1 MKEAK
6 KHTSTTP
13 FAKTKIFCLSDQKQI
28 MKDCSILLSLI
39 AFFCSSKVDAGLLD
53 DQAKILTDFKS
64 KYNNSQSDIIF
75 LMDVSGSVS
84 DYGFQSEKIFVEN
97 LLNEFS
103 VAPYSTRVAVI
114 TFGAEVKTDI
124 NYIDISPLSTSHQKC
139 EFHPWFQYN
148 VKHRYGWATNMKD
161 AFQRSIDVLQLAMDH
176 TQRRSGV
183 HTVAILITDGW
194 WNRGS
199 PVDNANRLKSSYTTD
214 VITVGVDGYN
224 QGQLQQLATS
234 NDLVLGF
241 STFTKFREL
250 AMFIRGGK
258 DCCQSLEFFLFFF
271 SLKYFFKTNPNLK
284 NEEQKLKD

>member
-1 MKEAK
+1 
-6 KHTSTTP
+6 
-13 FAKTKIFCLSDQKQI
+13 
-28 MKDCSILLSLI
+28 
-39 AFFCSSKVDAGLLD
+39 
-53 DQAKILTDFKS
+53 
-64 KYNNSQSDIIF
+64 
-75 LMDVSGSVS
+75 
-84 DYGFQSEKIFVEN
+84 
-97 LLNEFS
+97 
-103 VAPYSTRVAVI
+103 
-114 TFGAEVKTDI
+114 
-124 NYIDISPLSTSHQKC
+124 
-139 EFHPWFQYN
+139 
-148 VKHRYGWATNMKD
+148 MKD

-214 VITVGVDGYN
+214 VIAVGVDGYN

-258 DCCQSLEFFLFFF
+258 DCCQSLKFFLSFFHLNIF
-271 SLKYFFKTNPNLK
+271 SR
-284 NEEQKLKD
+284 QIRI